1 MINKNCKLGLDIGVT
16 SVGYAVLSQDGD
28 VLESGVRLFQERTA
42 KENAARREARHQR
55 RGIRRKHH
63 RLERTDR
70 LFHSVGLCD
79 KDFKYTC
86 DKNINPYMLRTK
98 GLAEKLTK
106 EELAIALRHIA
117 KRRGLQTFS
126 TEISEKD
133 LERMKEEDKNASS
146 KLALMAVREELDKGK
161 YVCEVQLDT
170 LNNSGSVRGT
180 SNKFFTVDYVKEAN
194 AILETQKQYYPD
206 IITNDFINKYIE
218 LVETRRE
225 YFEGPGTNGNAAP
238 CYGAGS
244 TSPYGWKNTEEW
256 LLNLQGKCTYCEGE
270 RRIVKCSPTLE
281 LFNVLNDL
289 NNITI
294 NGVHLTKKQK
304 VFLIEEVFKKTAT
317 VFVLCHY

>member
-133 LERMKEEDKNASS
+133 LERMKEEDKKNSS
-146 KLALMAVREELDKGK
+146 KMALEAVRKELNKGK
-161 YVCEVQLDT
+161 YVCEVQLDM
-170 LNNSGSVRGT
+170 LNKNGCVRGT
-180 SNKFFTVDYVKEAN
+180 DNKFFTVDYVKEAK
-194 AILETQKQYYPD
+194 AILQEQRKYYSD
-206 IITNDFINKYIE
+206 IITDDFIEKYIA

-225 YFEGPGTNGNAAP
+225 YFEGPGTNGEDNP
-238 CYGAGS
+238 SYGEGS
-244 TSPYGWKNTEEW
+244 KSSYGWKDEREW
-256 LLNLQGKCTYCEGE
+256 LLNLQGECTYCKGE
-270 RRIVKCSPTLE
+270 RRMVKCSPTYE
-281 LFNVLNDL
+281 IFNVLNDL

-294 NGVHLTKKQK
+294 NGDHLIKEEKEL
-304 VFLIEEVFKKTAT
+304 LIEDLFKKTAS